1 MARRILL
8 ACTDLFFASKVRET
22 ARHAGAAILPDI
34 AAWPPDEE
42 PQLAIVD
49 LDATSFD
56 PLQLVRDLRGR
67 LGERV
72 SIVAFVRHDKVE
84 LVKSAR
90 EAGADK
96 VLSRGAF
103 SERLP
108 SLLG

>member
-22 ARHAGAAILPDI
+22 TRHAGASIVPDL
-34 AAWPPDEE
+34 ASWPPGEE
-42 PQLAIVD
+42 PELAIVD
-49 LDATSFD
+49 LDATAFD
-56 PLQLVRDLRGR
+56 PLLLVRDLRAR

-72 SIVAFVRHDKVE
+72 SIVAFVRHDRVD
-84 LVKSAR
+84 LVKGAR
-90 EAGADK
+90 AAGADK
-96 VLSRGAF
+96 VLARGAF